1 MIKALFYEWQQ
12 FMECLWLLKSAATHY
27 FQHLVQGDKEENIR
41 ALHDLF
47 WLGNGFPSQRA
58 NNVEIIFMSWGHH
71 LMLMN
76 ALQGHWLAI
85 IIDLGSQI
93 YKCPMTV

>member
-1 MIKALFYEWQQ
+1 MNDSSS
-12 FMECLWLLKSAATHY
+12 CLWPLKSPATHY
-27 FQHLVQGDKEENIR
+27 VQYFVQGHKEENIK
-41 ALHDLF
+41 ALHYLF
-47 WLGNGFPSQRA
+47 FLGNGFPSQRA
-58 NNVEIIFMSWGHH
+58 NNAEIIFMSWGHH

-76 ALQGHWLAI
+76 TLQGHWLAI